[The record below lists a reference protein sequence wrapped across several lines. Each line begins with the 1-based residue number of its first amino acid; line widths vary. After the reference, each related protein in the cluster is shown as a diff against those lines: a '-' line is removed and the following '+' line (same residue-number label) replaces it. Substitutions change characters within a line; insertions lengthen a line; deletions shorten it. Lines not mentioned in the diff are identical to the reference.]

1 MFETPILFIVFNR
14 PEVTSKVFE
23 QIRSIR
29 PKQLFISA
37 DGPRLNVDTDYEK
50 CSLVKKIVSDVDW
63 DCEVKTLFRDE
74 NLGCGLA
81 VSSAIDWFFENIDK
95 GIILEDDCLPSLS
108 FFEFCN
114 EMLTLYENDPAIMH
128 VSGNYYGKHKSTQSY
143 FFSKL
148 PFIWGWATWKRAWNN
163 YDFNIKYISPEQ
175 KDDIISSAFEDNVII
190 DYWSKTLNDFHLKPV
205 SYTWDYQWFLAI
217 WKNNGFVIQPSKNL
231 VENIGFGE
239 DATHTTLKEH
249 HLGKVKSNSLKI
261 SKYPHKIEINKTVQ
275 KNNFNFYFVT
285 KKRKNISQLIKMPI
299 FVKDKLS
306 KITFQ
311 LLNYYNN
318 KFLDGNPFFGQESYI
333 RNSVI
338 SETAKLYPSFKILN
352 SKINDFTYVNRNSVI
367 NNSNIG
373 KFCSIGPNVIC
384 GWGIHPTNGISTH
397 PMFYS
402 NKKQNGFSFSNNNKI
417 EEFKDIIIGNDVFI
431 GMNVKILDGVTIG
444 DGAII
449 GAGAI
454 VTKDIPPFAI
464 AVGNPIKIIKYR
476 FTEEQ
481 INRLLI
487 LKWWDFSAESLALVE
502 KYFFEIDKFLELAEY
517 TKIKNTEF

>member
-14 PEVTSKVFE
+14 PDVTSRVFE
-23 QIRSIR
+23 AISSVR
-29 PKQLFISA
+29 PKQLFIAA
-37 DGPRLNVDTDYEK
+37 DGPRLHVKTDDEK
-50 CSLVKKIVSDVDW
+50 CSNVKKIVSKIDW

-81 VSSAIDWFFENIDK
+81 VSSAIDWFFKNVDK
-95 GIILEDDCLPSLS
+95 GIILEDDCLPSAS
-108 FFEFCN
+108 FFEFCS
-114 EMLTLYENDPAIMH
+114 EMLILHEFDQKIMH
-128 VSGNYYGKHKSTQSY
+128 VSGNYYGKHYSAQSY

-148 PFIWGWATWKRAWNN
+148 PFIWGWATWKRAWNS

-175 KDDIISSAFEDNVII
+175 KNDIITKAFDDSVII
-190 DYWSKTLNDFHLKPV
+190 DFWSKTLNDFHLKPA
-205 SYTWDYQWFLAI
+205 SYTWDYQWFLSI
-217 WKNNGFVIQPSKNL
+217 WKNDGFVIQPTINL

-239 DATHTTLKEH
+239 HATHTTLKEH
-249 HLGKVKSNSLKI
+249 HLGKVKGNLLKI
-261 SKYPHKIEINKTVQ
+261 IKYPPKIEVNKILQ

-285 KKRKNISQLIKMPI
+285 KKRKKFRELITIPV

-306 KITFQ
+306 KMTFQ
-311 LLNYYNN
+311 LLHYYNN
-318 KFLDGNPFFGQESYI
+318 KFLDDNTFFGQESYV

-338 SETAKLYPSFKILN
+338 SKTAKLYPSFKILN
-352 SKINDFTYVNRNSVI
+352 TKINDFTYVNRNSVI
-367 NNSNIG
+367 NNSSIG

-384 GWGIHPTNGISTH
+384 GWGIHPTKGISTH

-402 NKKQNGFSFSNNNKI
+402 NKKQNGFSFSTNNKI

-476 FTEEQ
+476 FTDEQ
-481 INRLLI
+481 ISRLLAI
-487 LKWWDFSAESLALVE
+487 KWWDFSAEKLALVE
-502 KYFFEIDKFLELAEY
+502 KYFFDIDKFLELVECIE
-517 TKIKNTEF
+517 IKNTEI